1 MTEQEI
7 KQIEQETKRAIQEMR
22 NHPDERMG
30 AIIAM
35 EWPGRKIGT
44 SSGTMNIAG
53 SCKSII
59 NMICRVIDDVA
70 EQLDVNP
77 RHLSTVITIAISR
90 SMVKKGKRPEES
102 TMDQANNLQDIM
114 MMMAEDADE
123 NGLDLKG
130 DEYT

>member
-7 KQIEQETKRAIQEMR
+7 NMVEQETKMAIKEMR

-44 SSGTMNIAG
+44 TSGTIQIAG
-53 SCKSII
+53 SSKSII
-59 NMICRVIDDVA
+59 DMICRVIDDVA
-70 EQLDVNP
+70 EHLDVNP

-90 SMVKKGKRPEES
+90 NMSKKGKRPEES
-102 TMDQANNLQDIM
+102 TMDQVNNLQDIM
-114 MMMAEDADE
+114 MMMEDADE
-123 NGLDLKG
+123 NGLDVKG
-130 DEYT
+130 DEYD

>member
-7 KQIEQETKRAIQEMR
+7 KQIEQGTKRAIQEMK
-22 NHPDERMG
+22 NHQDERMG

-35 EWPGRKIGT
+35 EWPGGKIGA
-44 SSGTMNIAG
+44 SSGNINIAG
-53 SCKSII
+53 SAKSIF
-59 NMICRVIDDVA
+59 NMICRVIDEVA

-77 RHLSTVITIAISR
+77 RHLSTLITIAISR
-90 SMVKKGKRPEES
+90 NMVKKGKRPEES

-123 NGLDLKG
+123 NGLDIKG